1 MSENN
6 NSKSLVEK
14 KGFLAFQAILVISG
28 FLYNIYAMMISSYNK
43 IAFLIPII
51 GYLCL
56 FIYTY
61 YGFNKDKIK
70 YFKLTVIVVT
80 INMLFNAI
88 FMFYDMSKHP
98 VAINA
103 KIIIILLSI
112 VMFII
117 FIYFLRN
124 LNNYKKAISAIT
136 IATVLDIIAF
146 IPVSYIPF
154 IHNTFTV
161 NIIFL
166 YLIATIAL
174 IYHLNFKK

>member
-6 NSKSLVEK
+6 NSKSPVEK
-14 KGFLAFQAILVISG
+14 KGFLAIQALIVLSG
-28 FLYNIYAMMISSYNK
+28 FLYTIYAMMISSYNK
-43 IAFLIPII
+43 IAYVIPII

-56 FIYTY
+56 FIYTC
-61 YGFNKDKIK
+61 YGFNKNKLK

-80 INMLFNAI
+80 INMLFNALM
-88 FMFYDMSKHP
+88 MFYDMFKHP
-98 VAINA
+98 TAINA
-103 KIIIILLSI
+103 KIIIILISI

-124 LNNYKKAISAIT
+124 LNNYKKAITAIT
-136 IATVLDIIAF
+136 IATFLDIIAF

-154 IHNTFTV
+154 MHNTFTV

-174 IYHLNFKK
+174 IYHLNFK

>member
-14 KGFLAFQAILVISG
+14 KGFLAIQALIVLSG
-28 FLYNIYAMMISSYNK
+28 FLYTIYAMMISSYNK
-43 IAFLIPII
+43 IAYVIPII

-56 FIYTY
+56 FIYTC
-61 YGFNKDKIK
+61 YGFNKDKLK

-80 INMLFNAI
+80 INMLFNALM
-88 FMFYDMSKHP
+88 MFYDMFKHP
-98 VAINA
+98 TAINA
-103 KIIIILLSI
+103 KIIIIVISI

-124 LNNYKKAISAIT
+124 LNNYKKGITAIT
-136 IATVLDIIAF
+136 IATFLDIIAF
-146 IPVSYIPF
+146 IPVSHIPF

-174 IYHLNFKK
+174 IYHLNFK